1 MDYEK
6 LINDNG
12 MYLYR
17 DDSFNTE
24 SVSLCFQ
31 AENGNRENAV
41 YDLICDYLLKA
52 NKKYDRNAVYRKS
65 KELYDIGLDAVTGM
79 IGSKRMFYLTIDMVS
94 PTVVEDD
101 YSKDAFEFSKEMLLH
116 PDFTRQDVLD
126 TIRKERI
133 ALIRAAHSNPSVVA
147 RDLYYTNV
155 LPDPNLEYEYTPDME
170 YTEKLLNSITLEEM
184 KKLYEKT
191 VSDDRFFRGI
201 MFGNTNIK
209 EFKEFR
215 ENFPFKSKIDTIDY
229 SNKQDPVEG
238 VKIFATDSAKQSTVY
253 ITYTIDGVDETVK
266 SVLSDILSGSS
277 YLCNE
282 ILRQKYKLVYSSGVM
297 LHVYGGLFIVKA
309 NIDKDNLE
317 KMVEATDE
325 MVSIIQDPEKLKPL
339 LEKAKESIKEADYVM
354 SERSDRMLYELSA
367 YIRNMNVGQN
377 YKELIDNIDNVKP
390 EDITK
395 ATKTLKKKNVFMF
408 RGDAK

>member
-1 MDYEK
+1 MSVVESHVYRIIRQINEDNNAALTRILNEYNLAK
-6 LINDNG
+6 GDIGIITNDN
-12 MYLYR
+12 
-17 DDSFNTE
+17 NTLE
-24 SVSLCFQ
+24 IFSYEGNNSWNPMNSYISRINSL
-31 AENGNRENAV
+31 
-41 YDLICDYLLKA
+41 
-52 NKKYDRNAVYRKS
+52 
-65 KELYDIGLDAVTGM
+65 
-79 IGSKRMFYLTIDMVS
+79 S
-94 PTVVEDD
+94 P
-101 YSKDAFEFSKEMLLH
+101 AL
-116 PDFTRQDVLD
+116 Q
-126 TIRKERI
+126 
-133 ALIRAAHSNPSVVA
+133 LIRGQDEYIKH
-147 RDLYYTNV
+147 
-155 LPDPNLEYEYTPDME
+155 LPTQDGRLAFAVDSKKIYLDCDFKDPHGIEH
-170 YTEKLLNSITLEEM
+170 KGLLS
-184 KKLYEKT
+184 
-191 VSDDRFFRGI
+191 FG
-201 MFGNTNIK
+201 GNTGIY
-209 EFKEFR
+209 F
-215 ENFPFKSKIDTIDY
+215 
-229 SNKQDPVEG
+229 G